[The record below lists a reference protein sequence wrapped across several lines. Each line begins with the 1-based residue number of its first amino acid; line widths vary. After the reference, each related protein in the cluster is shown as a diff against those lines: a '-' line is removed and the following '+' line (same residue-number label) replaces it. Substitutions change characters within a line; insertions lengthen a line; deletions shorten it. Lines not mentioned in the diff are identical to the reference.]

1 MAYQNTR
8 PMKEK
13 IVILFK
19 GYSSSD
25 LVIHFHKTGGLTR
38 DRLEKESMQQKD
50 VLTFSVIGQ
59 VPETLDSTFLTVA
72 IHPVDALGWINSDVT
87 LGQQMFWVSQLQTL
101 SPRRPSLADQSRA
114 WISQCFLCAIC
125 DRLAGPLVCQC
136 HQPMFGKGFG
146 EWPACKAPTKHLDSF
161 TRGFPALPPVLLCEI
176 CSGAWRINTH
186 ALHPCTPSTVSSNM
200 LLPAWS
206 P

>member
-25 LVIHFHKTGGLTR
+25 LVIHFHKPGGLTR

-59 VPETLDSTFLTVA
+59 VPKTLDPTFFTVA
-72 IHPVDALGWINSDVT
+72 IHPVDALG
-87 LGQQMFWVSQLQTL
+87 
-101 SPRRPSLADQSRA
+101 
-114 WISQCFLCAIC
+114 
-125 DRLAGPLVCQC
+125 
-136 HQPMFGKGFG
+136 
-146 EWPACKAPTKHLDSF
+146 
-161 TRGFPALPPVLLCEI
+161 
-176 CSGAWRINTH
+176 
-186 ALHPCTPSTVSSNM
+186 
-200 LLPAWS
+200 
-206 P
+206 